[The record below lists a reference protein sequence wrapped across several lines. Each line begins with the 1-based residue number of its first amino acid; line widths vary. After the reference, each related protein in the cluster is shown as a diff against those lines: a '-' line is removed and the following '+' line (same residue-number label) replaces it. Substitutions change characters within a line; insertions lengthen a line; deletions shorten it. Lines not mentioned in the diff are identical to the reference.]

1 MSQPEQGPA
10 HSRKLVLLVKILVV
24 EDHPDSREV
33 LTMQLKNMGYRV
45 AEAATGEEGIEK
57 AQIYLPDLIIMDLG
71 LPGIKGIE
79 ATQRLKQNSA
89 TAHIPVIALT
99 AWNEK
104 DFREEAEK
112 AGIAEFLTKP
122 TPRDRLQAT
131 IERFLKG
138 K

>member
-1 MSQPEQGPA
+1 MPDSARP
-10 HSRKLVLLVKILVV
+10 RRLVLLVKILVV
-24 EDHPDSREV
+24 EDHTDSREI
-33 LTMQLKNMGYRV
+33 LTAQLKGMGYQV
-45 AEAATGEEGIEK
+45 IEAETGEEGSEK
-57 AQIYLPDLIIMDLG
+57 AQALLPDLIVMDLG

-79 ATQRLKQNSA
+79 AAQRLKQNSA

-122 TPRDRLQAT
+122 TPRYQPKAT
-131 IERFLKG
+131 IEKFLK

>member
-1 MSQPEQGPA
+1 MDQREPKPA
-10 HSRKLVLLVKILVV
+10 YTRKLVLLIKILVV
-24 EDHPDSREV
+24 EDHPDSREI
-33 LTMQLKNMGYRV
+33 LTTQLRNMGYHV
-45 AEAATGEEGIEK
+45 AEATTGEEGIEK
-57 AQIYLPDLIIMDLG
+57 AQVYLPDLIVMDLG

-79 ATQRLKQNSA
+79 ATRRLKQNPA

-112 AGIAEFLTKP
+112 AGIVEFLTKP
-122 TPRDRLQAT
+122 TPRSHLEAT
-131 IERFLKG
+131 IDRFLKE

>member
-1 MSQPEQGPA
+1 MPA
-10 HSRKLVLLVKILVV
+10 QEEESGHSRRLVLLLKILVV
-24 EDHPDSREV
+24 EDHPDSREILV
-33 LTMQLKNMGYRV
+33 TQLRSMGYRV

-57 AQIYLPDLIIMDLG
+57 AQVYLPDLIIMDLG

-79 ATQRLKQNSA
+79 ATQRLKQNAA

-99 AWNEK
+99 AWNER

-122 TPRDRLQAT
+122 TPRDRLQVT
-131 IERFLKG
+131 IERFLKA

>member
-1 MSQPEQGPA
+1 MPA
-10 HSRKLVLLVKILVV
+10 QEEESGHSRRSVLLLKILVV
-24 EDHPDSREV
+24 EDHPDSREILV
-33 LTMQLKNMGYRV
+33 TQLRSMGYRV

-57 AQIYLPDLIIMDLG
+57 AQVYLPDLIIMDLG

-79 ATQRLKQNSA
+79 ATRRLKQNAA

-99 AWNEK
+99 AWSER

-122 TPRDRLQAT
+122 TPRDRLQVT
-131 IERFLKG
+131 IERFLKA

>member
-1 MSQPEQGPA
+1 M
-10 HSRKLVLLVKILVV
+10 VLLVKILVV
-24 EDHPDSREV
+24 EDHTDSREI
-33 LTMQLKNMGYRV
+33 LTTQLKGMGYQV
-45 AEAATGEEGIEK
+45 IEAATGEEGIEK
-57 AQIYLPDLIIMDLG
+57 AQALLPDLIVMDLG

-79 ATQRLKQNSA
+79 ATQGLKQNSA

-122 TPRDRLQAT
+122 TPRYQLQVT
-131 IERFLKG
+131 IEKFLKR

>member
-1 MSQPEQGPA
+1 MSRPGQESARSG
-10 HSRKLVLLVKILVV
+10 RLVLLIKILVV
-24 EDHPDSREV
+24 EDHPDSREI
-33 LTMQLKNMGYRV
+33 LTTQLKSMGYQV
-45 AEAATGEEGIEK
+45 IEAATGEEGIEK
-57 AQIYLPDLIIMDLG
+57 AVASLPDLIVMDLG

-79 ATQRLKQNSA
+79 ATQRLKQNPA

-122 TPRDRLQAT
+122 TPRYQLQAT
-131 IERFLKG
+131 IERFLKR